1 MKKICYGISIAAI
14 LVFLFFCPTQA
25 LTASRAGLHLWF
37 DTLLPTLLPFMI
49 LSNILIRADLVRPL
63 VSILAPFSHR
73 LLLLSP
79 GGTYAMLMGFLCGC
93 PMGAKTVSDL
103 RIREQISQEEAEYLM
118 GFCNNIS
125 PSFIITFLVMEQLR
139 RPALLIPTLLIL
151 YGAPLLYGALTNPA
165 YRRACHGQNLSTC
178 SIQNTPKEVLCFGM
192 VDSCILD
199 GVITIVKLGGYIM
212 LFAILS
218 GIFQALPLSLP
229 AKALLTAIAE
239 ITNGIPAILHTFS
252 FPKSYFLLVI
262 LVSFGGLSA
271 IAQTDSVIKSAHLPL
286 GKYVRSKL
294 LISFLSFLLVLCF
307 LA

>member
-1 MKKICYGISIAAI
+1 
-14 LVFLFFCPTQA
+14 
-25 LTASRAGLHLWF
+25 
-37 DTLLPTLLPFMI
+37 
-49 LSNILIRADLVRPL
+49 
-63 VSILAPFSHR
+63 
-73 LLLLSP
+73 
-79 GGTYAMLMGFLCGC
+79 
-93 PMGAKTVSDL
+93 
-103 RIREQISQEEAEYLM
+103 
-118 GFCNNIS
+118 
-125 PSFIITFLVMEQLR
+125 
-139 RPALLIPTLLIL
+139 
-151 YGAPLLYGALTNPA
+151 
-165 YRRACHGQNLSTC
+165 
-178 SIQNTPKEVLCFGM
+178 M